1 MVERQRV
8 RVLYECV
15 GKLLQFGETKARG
28 LRIVPA
34 AILPLVVDPL
44 IEGKV
49 SVVRFRDVC
58 QLHGGGEIGG
68 YGALSHRL
76 LLAVLTVL
84 IVKAMLSMR
93 IVLAELIVLQVMIV
107 VVAMLVVGIVLSVL
121 GKLIVWTVLIVLGVL
136 IVWAVPAVGG
146 VLIVLA
152 ALAVLTVLVVLAV
165 ARRPLNHDAALR

>member
-1 MVERQRV
+1 M